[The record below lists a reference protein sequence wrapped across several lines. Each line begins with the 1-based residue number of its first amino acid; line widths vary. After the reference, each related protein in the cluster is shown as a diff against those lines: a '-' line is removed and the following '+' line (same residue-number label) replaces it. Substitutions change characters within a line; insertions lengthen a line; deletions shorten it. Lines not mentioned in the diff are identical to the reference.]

1 MSWKRCCWAWLMTGS
16 LAASVLPAQDTLPTV
31 ADRQVVIETSLGRLV
46 MEVFPDKAPAHVE
59 AFLARINDG
68 YYVGTAFFRAIP
80 FGIIQGGDPLSKDP
94 AKRELYGT
102 GGLFEREAEFNDVSH
117 LAGTVSTVLVP
128 GRNDS
133 GGAQFFICVT
143 DQTQLDG
150 QYTAFGRVVE
160 GLETLQAISQL
171 RTNPDQRLLE
181 RVEILTTS
189 MRDRPPPEPIPFAD
203 ASPEELAQHTVVLT
217 TDLGTI
223 EIELFAQDAPEHCR
237 QFLRFAQLE
246 LYQGTT
252 FHRVVPE
259 FVIQGG
265 SLGSRTPPVPAKHTR
280 YVKPLKAEFNQH
292 KHVRGTVSM
301 ARGQDEDSAVDSFF
315 IMLADNKNLD
325 GKVHGLRKGHQRTGH
340 DRRDCPGSLARGS
353 PHDSGRHQFHPS
365 PSDGFAPAL
374 GDSRLGKRLKHG

>member
-1 MSWKRCCWAWLMTGS
+1 MSWKRCFWGWLLTGS
-16 LAASVLPAQDTLPTV
+16 LAVSLSLAQDTLPTV
-31 ADRQVVIETSLGRLV
+31 AERQVVIETSLGQLV
-46 MEVFPDKAPAHVE
+46 MEVFPGKAPAHVE
-59 AFLARINDG
+59 AFLDRINDG
-68 YYVGTAFFRAIP
+68 YYVGTTIFRAIP

-94 AKRELYGT
+94 AKREHYGT

-171 RTNPDQRLLE
+171 RTNPDQRVLQ

-203 ASPEELAQHTVVLT
+203 ASPEELAQNTVVLT

-237 QFLRFAQLE
+237 QFLLFSELE
-246 LYQGTT
+246 LYKGTT
-252 FHRVVPE
+252 FHRIVPG
-259 FVIQGG
+259 FVIQAG
-265 SLGSRTPPVPAKHTR
+265 SLGTRKPPVPAKYAR
-280 YVKPLKAEFNQH
+280 YVRPLKAEFNHQ

-301 ARGQDEDSAVDSFF
+301 ARGQAEDSGVDSFF
-315 IMLADNKNLD
+315 IALAENRNLD
-325 GKVHGLRKGHQRTGH
+325 GKYTAFGKVIRGLDTIDGIAQVPLRGEAPMIPVVINSIQVRQTG
-340 DRRDCPGSLARGS
+340 
-353 PHDSGRHQFHPS
+353 
-365 PSDGFAPAL
+365 
-374 GDSRLGKRLKHG
+374 SRVP